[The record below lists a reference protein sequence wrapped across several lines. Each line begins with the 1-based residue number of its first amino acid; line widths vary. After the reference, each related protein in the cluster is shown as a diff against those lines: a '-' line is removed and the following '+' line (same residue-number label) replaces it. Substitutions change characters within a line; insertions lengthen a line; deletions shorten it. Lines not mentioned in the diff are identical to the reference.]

1 MRLVTPA
8 ADEPVTV
15 AAARRWARIDEG
27 EDDDTVTLCI
37 AAAREKAEHATGR
50 RFVTQTWAITVKA
63 GQCVALHGLM
73 PVQSVT
79 QNDVPVDIVDG
90 LPAEVT
96 APADGELRVT
106 CGYGGPTTVPAPI
119 RMWILQRLGYY
130 LENRQGLVHTQGSG
144 TQLEPPRDF
153 VDGLLDPYLV
163 PRC

>member
-8 ADEPVTV
+8 EVEPVTV

-37 AAAREKAEHATGR
+37 AAARGKAEHTTGR
-50 RFVTQTWAITVKA
+50 RFVTQTWSIPVKA
-63 GQCVALHGLM
+63 GQRVVLHELM
-73 PVQSVT
+73 PVQGIT
-79 QNDVPVDIVDG
+79 QGGVAVAFDDG

-96 APADGELRVT
+96 APADGELLVT
-106 CGYGGPTTVPAPI
+106 CGYGDAAMVPAEI
-119 RMWILQRLGYY
+119 KMWILQRLGYY
-130 LENRQGLVHTQGSG
+130 LENRQGLVHTPGSG